1 MPATPIAG
9 RKKVRCP
16 KCTASFSE
24 PKKAIFECPICSC
37 RLSANGVVAST
48 VSFSGQGKE
57 REAGQPKAANG
68 SVGSNGIQEGCSM
81 DGNDTQR
88 GTHTEVCK
96 ENRSPNYKEEQQPVT
111 QREAL
116 HVEGKPSIEDPA
128 VDLYESKENQAKGSS
143 SVLSSFSV
151 DHNEVLLKAEDSIGR
166 DDASNKRLD
175 LETFRT
181 TRCEF
186 SFKYSLEGV
195 QPVASD
201 SSRKRLPPSKF
212 SRSLPDNE
220 ASDVHICT
228 PLRVRISN
236 KCEESSDQSEHGRY
250 SFSSDT
256 GSHDGSESDFDFPAP
271 WADGLQDK
279 VLPDSFGQE
288 DLIRYDSEEVVS
300 ATPHL
305 LELLDVYAA
314 NFNENVS
321 QEPMKHSEKS
331 DTELPLQAG
340 VGDNEKEN
348 EQRDNAETS
357 SFDCS
362 SKVTDLVNA
371 ISVVKLNHDE
381 DLVESLAATIS
392 FNNQDPQHF
401 VSTPLN
407 ISAVDEARSISQYSR
422 VDMQASDL
430 GIASVGGQT
439 IATGMVND
447 THFSV
452 LQGPLPEGLLQD
464 MDKEAHTFAEFHTR
478 EQSTSDHHPLQ
489 GTEMELDLYS
499 HQKVDEW
506 QHGQLDY
513 SPSNADCYTPIMENQ
528 SLYPDVQQK
537 ERHPGVLS
545 DYAASSVPLA
555 NSQPYVVAS
564 RHVSD
569 RLTFG
574 MSSSN
579 QMYSYQVPLQ
589 PSLIPATIQDHCM
602 VAPGAYHTVS
612 NTCMLCSHHQQPY
625 IQTCACSH
633 CAICQSHSGSIAWN
647 SGHADQWTCHQ
658 AHHDPFPPLASSLA
672 ACVQRPT
679 KVGPGYGLPST
690 DVRMQAYLSGKLSQY
705 PPLPKDNA
713 VPYFSC
719 QGCNRVLQVPFDL
732 PSMNGY
738 VQRLRCSACG
748 RVNKFSARPHLKQH
762 QVLPFLE
769 VDSMGGVANVLPAVQ
784 YNSCSTV
791 SFNDER
797 LLPMSSWQHEKS
809 SGKKVC
815 QVDAN
820 VIASRVS
827 PPSFQEGTYLG
838 SKQRDCTVDS
848 SPSLGARYFEN
859 SSSVNGMVSAVRQAL
874 ELTSSPIERRRQDA
888 VSSLQ
893 HVAVDEKDEG
903 LDFGAPR
910 ISDGD
915 SLDQSESRMRSPENI
930 QAENACP
937 GPPEGVASRREHQVS
952 KLDQNEEPN
961 LEDQGRTPGSPL
973 HVLLNQESTR
983 FMLTLDPRAPSE
995 AYKSASDSPSS
1006 GSMIQNHFQRKE
1018 RASSQSCKKVPK
1030 YIAGL
1035 LRRSLKDF
1043 SKGGQ

>member
-1 MPATPIAG
+1 MPATPSAG

-16 KCTASFSE
+16 KCTAFFSE

-37 RLSANGVVAST
+37 HLLANGVVAST
-48 VSFSGQGKE
+48 GSLSGQGEE

-68 SVGSNGIQEGCSM
+68 SVGSNGMQEGCSM

-96 ENRSPNYKEEQQPVT
+96 ENRSPKCKEEQQPVT
-111 QREAL
+111 RREAL
-116 HVEGKPSIEDPA
+116 HVEGKPSIEVPA

-143 SVLSSFSV
+143 SILSSFSV
-151 DHNEVLLKAEDSIGR
+151 NHNEVLLKAEEAIGKN
-166 DDASNKRLD
+166 DASNKRRD

-212 SRSLPDNE
+212 SQSLPDNE
-220 ASDVHICT
+220 ASDVPICT

-256 GSHDGSESDFDFPAP
+256 GSHDGSESEFDFPAP

-288 DLIRYDSEEVVS
+288 DLGHYDSKQVVS

-305 LELLDVYAA
+305 LELLDAYDAS
-314 NFNENVS
+314 FNENVT
-321 QEPMKHSEKS
+321 QEPSKYSEKS
-331 DTELPLQAG
+331 DTELPLQAD
-340 VGDNEKEN
+340 VGNNEKEN
-348 EQRDNAETS
+348 EQRNNAETS

-362 SKVTDLVNA
+362 SKVTDLANA
-371 ISVVKLNHDE
+371 NSDVVKLNCDE
-381 DLVESLAATIS
+381 DLVESLAAS
-392 FNNQDPQHF
+392 NNQDPQHF

-407 ISAVDEARSISQYSR
+407 ISAVDEARSISHYAG

-447 THFSV
+447 TRFSV
-452 LQGPLPEGLLQD
+452 LQGALPEGLLQD
-464 MDKEAHTFAEFHTR
+464 MGKEAYTSAEFHTW
-478 EQSTSDHHPLQ
+478 EQSTSDHHLLQ

-499 HQKVDEW
+499 HHKVDEW
-506 QHGQLDY
+506 QQGQLDY
-513 SPSNADCYTPIMENQ
+513 SPYNAECYTPMMENQ
-528 SLYPDVQQK
+528 SLYPDLQQK
-537 ERHPGVLS
+537 ERLPGVLS
-545 DYAASSVPLA
+545 DYAAISVPLA
-555 NSQPYVVAS
+555 NSQPYVLAN

-569 RLTFG
+569 CLSFG

-625 IQTCACSH
+625 VQTCACSH
-633 CAICQSHSGSIAWN
+633 CAFCLSHSGSIAWN

-658 AHHDPFPPLASSLA
+658 AHHAPFPPVGSSLA

-713 VPYFSC
+713 APYFSC

-748 RVNKFSARPHLKQH
+748 RVNKFSARPHLKQQ
-762 QVLPFLE
+762 QVQPFLE
-769 VDSMGGVANVLPAVQ
+769 VDSMGGAANVLPAVQ
-784 YNSCSTV
+784 YNSCSSI
-791 SFNDER
+791 SFNDQC
-797 LLPMSSWQHEKS
+797 LLPMSSRQREKS
-809 SGKKVC
+809 SGKTVC
-815 QVDAN
+815 QDAN
-820 VIASRVS
+820 LIASKGS
-827 PPSFQEGTYLG
+827 PPSFRGTYLG
-838 SKQRDCTVDS
+838 SKQRVCTVDS
-848 SPSLGARYFEN
+848 SANLGARYFEN
-859 SSSVNGMVSAVRQAL
+859 SSSVNGMVSSVRQAL
-874 ELTSSPIERRRQDA
+874 ELTSSPLERRRQDA
-888 VSSLQ
+888 VSSIQ

-915 SLDQSESRMRSPENI
+915 SLDQSDSRMRSPENI

-937 GPPEGVASRREHQVS
+937 GPPEGVASRKPQVS
-952 KLDQNEEPN
+952 KLDQNEEPI

-973 HVLLNQESTR
+973 HILLNQESTR
-983 FMLTLDPRAPSE
+983 FMLTLDPSE
-995 AYKSASDSPSS
+995 EYKSALSSPASDSPPS
-1006 GSMIQNHFQRKE
+1006 GSVIQNRFQRKD
-1018 RASSQSCKKVPK
+1018 RASSQSRKGPK

-1043 SKGGQ
+1043 SKGGNR